1 MKKSPQCVATSNARA
16 FPLIRRLT
24 VPLRPAPHLSLCLQ
38 YGLLYLTYPNGA
50 GAGVGAGARG
60 PGGTQRVRPSA
71 HLTVRWELPAGCIDG
86 VGRPR
91 RELAGGAGEEPQR
104 LMVGLFRLGV
114 ASNTAGIIS
123 KKMFER
129 TPRGTRDPREMLFG
143 TVPFYAPK
151 SVSFFHVP
159 Y

>member
-1 MKKSPQCVATSNARA
+1 M
-16 FPLIRRLT
+16 
-24 VPLRPAPHLSLCLQ
+24 Q
-38 YGLLYLTYPNGA
+38 YGLLYLTYPNG
-50 GAGVGAGARG
+50 GGGGGARG

-91 RELAGGAGEEPQR
+91 RELGGGGAGASEPQR

-129 TPRGTRDPREMLFG
+129 APRGARDPRETLFG

-151 SVSFFHVP
+151 SVSLVLVLVLLLYICICTYVHLHGTSI
-159 Y
+159 

>member
-1 MKKSPQCVATSNARA
+1 MPRPT
-16 FPLIRRLT
+16 PRR
-24 VPLRPAPHLSLCLQ
+24 PPHPIPSLRFAHRFALQ

-50 GAGVGAGARG
+50 GAAGAAATRG
-60 PGGTQRVRPSA
+60 TGGTQRVRPSA
-71 HLTVRWELPAGCIDG
+71 HLTVRWELPGGCIDG

-91 RELAGGAGEEPQR
+91 RELGGGGEPQR

-129 TPRGTRDPREMLFG
+129 APRGTRDPRETLFG

-151 SVSFFHVP
+151 SVSLTLSSMYFCSFKYVAWIFL
-159 Y
+159 